1 MRAMTGA
8 DPIVLASAS
17 PRRRKMLEEA
27 GIRLEVIPAEVDET
41 ALPGETPDDF
51 ALRNAGEKA
60 LAVAAR
66 LAREG
71 RRPWILAADTI
82 VVLGDE
88 VLQKPIDEDD
98 AHQML
103 RRLSGRTHIVIT
115 GWTVGRH
122 EASWIAHRESTRVTF
137 HELGDEEIAGYVA
150 TGEGMD
156 KAGAYA
162 IQEIGAFLVS
172 RVEGDY
178 FNVVGLPISRVIR
191 ALVEVGALEGYPG
204 HD

>member
-1 MRAMTGA
+1 MPAMRGSE
-8 DPIVLASAS
+8 PIVLASAS

-27 GIRLEVIPAEVDET
+27 GIRMEVIPAEVDET
-41 ALPGETPDDF
+41 ALPGETPEDF
-51 ALRNAGEKA
+51 ALRTAGEKA
-60 LAVAAR
+60 LAVAVR

-88 VLQKPIDEDD
+88 VLQKPTDEDD
-98 AHQML
+98 ARQML
-103 RRLSGRTHIVIT
+103 RRLSGRTHVVIT

-122 EASWIAHRESTRVTF
+122 EASWIAYRESTRVTF

-191 ALVEVGALEGYPG
+191 ALVEVGAIERYPEN
-204 HD
+204 D